1 MDNSYWLI
9 LGFAL
14 LMFILLLVIA
24 AVRMTAIYR
33 KQHGFY
39 FKSDGTDVSPLA
51 HRICRAHANCY
62 ENLPIV
68 TAVVLVAAMTNNLS
82 ITNPLALYFLGF
94 RVAQSLIHVI
104 SISSNAIILRFLCF
118 LVQAGIL
125 LYWFIRLITVSVA

>member
-1 MDNSYWLI
+1 
-9 LGFAL
+9 
-14 LMFILLLVIA
+14 
-24 AVRMTAIYR
+24 
-33 KQHGFY
+33 
-39 FKSDGTDVSPLA
+39 
-51 HRICRAHANCY
+51 
-62 ENLPIV
+62 
-68 TAVVLVAAMTNNLS
+68 VVLVAAMTNNLS